1 MKHLLKKAAL
11 AAVGVVSGR
20 YPVLLPTTA
29 APDAQT
35 LDVIA
40 PYRVE
45 SGLLHLQVQHA
56 GRGTLQLELLG
67 YDGFAPS
74 LSLWQSTPMPYV
86 NPTILEFDLESATLR
101 MNGVACPGGSRPAVV
116 PRRFCW
122 RFELRTDDGL
132 SFTRLTGHYRPVEA
146 DSATADYFEGNNYVD
161 YESESASTRTALIE
175 LVDAYPITGTA
186 LEVGCATGG
195 VLLDLRSRGIDA
207 VGVDFSEWAVAR
219 ARERLGDDS
228 VWAADLNRTA
238 LPPDLA
244 ARGPF
249 GALILL
255 SVLEHFADP
264 QAVLARLDRVA
275 VPGTRLYITTT
286 NADSLSHQLFGR
298 DWEGYFDW
306 THRGIE
312 HVTATSL
319 SQWLTEL
326 GWRIEMLQTYMI
338 WSGNIDPLHG
348 TLREWWTVDARFRH
362 LVVQK
367 GLGDLITCVAT
378 RQ

>member
-11 AAVGVVSGR
+11 AAVGAVSGR
-20 YPVLLPTTA
+20 HPVLLPATA
-29 APDAQT
+29 APDAPT

-40 PYRVE
+40 PYRVD
-45 SGLLHLQVQHA
+45 SGLLRLNVQHC
-56 GRGTLQLELLG
+56 GRGTLQMELLG
-67 YDGFAPS
+67 YDGFTASIP
-74 LSLWQSTPMPYV
+74 LWRSAPMPYAT
-86 NPTILEFDLESATLR
+86 PTTLEFDLDSATLR
-101 MNGVACPGGSRPAVV
+101 ANGVACPGGPRPPVV

-132 SFTRLTGHYRPVEA
+132 TFTRVTGHYRPVDAE
-146 DSATADYFEGNNYVD
+146 SATADYFEGNNYVD
-161 YESESASTRTALIE
+161 YESESASTRAALLD
-175 LVDAYPITGTA
+175 LVAAYPITGTA
-186 LEVGCATGG
+186 LEIGCATGG
-195 VLLDLRSRGIDA
+195 VLLDLRSRGIEA
-207 VGVDFSEWAVAR
+207 LGVDFSEWAVAHAR
-219 ARERLGDDS
+219 ARVGDDA
-228 VWAADLNRTA
+228 VWAADLNRAA
-238 LPPDLA
+238 LPADLA

-264 QAVLARLDRVA
+264 QAVLTRLDRVA
-275 VPGTRLYITTT
+275 TGGTRLFITTT

-319 SQWLTEL
+319 SQWLTAL
-326 GWRIEMLQTYMI
+326 GWRIEMLQTHMI

-367 GLGDLITCVAT
+367 GLGDLVTCVAT